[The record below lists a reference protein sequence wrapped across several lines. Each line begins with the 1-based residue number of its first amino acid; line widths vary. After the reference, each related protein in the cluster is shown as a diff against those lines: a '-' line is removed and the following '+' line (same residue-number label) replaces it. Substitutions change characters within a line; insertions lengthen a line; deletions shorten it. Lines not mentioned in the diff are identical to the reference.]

1 MIPNL
6 LWRCPLC
13 HTVDALRHN
22 GRWFGKERLWCSSCH
37 AAWDVIRI
45 IGGDTFSL
53 RLLSP
58 DIPGSEENLPIS
70 VWYERMKEHFTPQP
84 LKDRSPLMK
93 EDENLYLKGKSVKL
107 VAQRDNTRFF
117 QKKKKDEEMKK
128 MVYPFMRTLGKG
140 ELLLT
145 NQRLIWQRGENNF
158 SLWFSDLDSVYIE
171 VFHSLGLSCGTRI
184 YKFKLHNDS
193 YLKWLTYLAY
203 LAPQRAEHP
212 ISFSH
217 Y

>member
-70 VWYERMKEHFTPQP
+70 VWYERMKENFIAQP
-84 LKDRSPLMK
+84 LKNRSPLLK
-93 EDENLYLKGKSVKL
+93 DDEILYIKGESVKL
-107 VAQRDNTRFF
+107 VAQRDNTQFF
-117 QKKKKDEEMKK
+117 QEGKKDEGMKK
-128 MVYPFMRTLGKG
+128 MVYPYMRTVGKG
-140 ELLLT
+140 DLLLT
-145 NQRLIWQRGENNF
+145 NQRLIWHRGEKKF

-171 VFHSLGLSCGTRI
+171 VFHALGLSCGTRI
-184 YKFKLHNDS
+184 YKFKFKNDS
-193 YLKWLTYLAY
+193 YLKWLTYMAHLALKEGY
-203 LAPQRAEHP
+203 RS
-212 ISFSH
+212 ISFSN